1 MGWEIARRGVFG
13 GVRLGGRP
21 PPERKKGFLY
31 KKKDMTLMYGI
42 CCKTDLFNFTF
53 KMCGEFY
60 LVLFGGLVRHLGDAQ
75 GEVEA
80 SLNKVDEAVL

>member
-1 MGWEIARRGVFG
+1 
-13 GVRLGGRP
+13 
-21 PPERKKGFLY
+21 
-31 KKKDMTLMYGI
+31 MYGI
-42 CCKTDLFNFTF
+42 CCKTDLFNCTF

-80 SLNKVDEAVL
+80 SLNKVDEAVP